1 MQIHELKPCKNS
13 TFTTKRKGCG
23 VGSGLGK
30 TSGRG
35 HKGQNSRSGGGV
47 RPGFEG
53 GQTPL
58 YRRLPRRGFSNFNF
72 ADVFEVVNVTS
83 LAKLPANSDV
93 NAQSLKKA
101 GLVSNTRTAK
111 LKILGNGELNVA
123 LNVTADKFTKSA
135 KEKIIAAGGSC
146 TILGQKEE
154 TPTPKKKAAKVTKA
168 ETKDEP
174 KPAEATAEEVK
185 KTAETKKEEK
195 PAVKKTADKK
205 TVAKKTVAKKTVA
218 KKTTAKKTT
227 AKKTAAKKT
236 ATNKPVAKK
245 EADPKEVKDTDK

>member
-35 HKGQNSRSGGGV
+35 HKGQNSRAGGGV

-58 YRRLPRRGFSNFNF
+58 YRRLPRRGFSNYKF
-72 ADVFEVVNVTS
+72 ADSFEVVNVAS

-93 NAQSLKKA
+93 NAQSLKKS
-101 GLVSNTRTAK
+101 GLVSNIRTAK
-111 LKILGNGELNVA
+111 LKIMGDGELTVA

-135 KEKIIAAGGSC
+135 NEKIVAAGGSC
-146 TILGQKEE
+146 TVLGQKEE
-154 TPTPKKKAAKVTKA
+154 TPTPKKKVAKVTKA
-168 ETKDEP
+168 ETKTKP
-174 KPAEATAEEVK
+174 KRSEAKAEEVE
-185 KTAETKKEEK
+185 KTAENKKE
-195 PAVKKTADKK
+195 T
-205 TVAKKTVAKKTVA
+205 
-218 KKTTAKKTT
+218 KKTTAKKP
-227 AKKTAAKKT
+227 AA
-236 ATNKPVAKK
+236 NKPVAKK

>member
-58 YRRLPRRGFSNFNF
+58 YRRLPRRGFSNFKF
-72 ADVFEVVNVTS
+72 ADVFEVVNIAD
-83 LAKLPANSDV
+83 LAKLPAKSDV

-101 GLVSNTRTAK
+101 GLVSNIRTAK
-111 LKILGNGELNVA
+111 LKILGEGELAVA
-123 LNVTADKFTKSA
+123 LNVTADKFTKTA

-146 TILGQKEE
+146 SVIGQKEE
-154 TPTPKKKAAKVTKA
+154 APATKKKVVKA
-168 ETKDEP
+168 PKTDAEP
-174 KPAEATAEEVK
+174 KRSEALVEEVEKTAEKKTTAKKTTTKKSAEKKPTVK
-185 KTAETKKEEK
+185 KTVA
-195 PAVKKTADKK
+195 KKTA
-205 TVAKKTVAKKTVA
+205 AKKTVAKKTVA
-218 KKTTAKKTT
+218 KKTEAKNEST
-227 AKKTAAKKT
+227 
-236 ATNKPVAKK
+236 
-245 EADPKEVKDTDK
+245 PKEVKDTDK

>member
-58 YRRLPRRGFSNFNF
+58 YRRLPRRGFSNFKF
-72 ADVFEVVNVTS
+72 ADVFEVVNVSS
-83 LAKLPANSDV
+83 LTKLPANSDV
-93 NAQSLKKA
+93 NPQSLKKL
-101 GLVSNTRTAK
+101 GLVSNIRTAK
-111 LKILGNGELNVA
+111 LKIMGDGELTVA

-146 TILGQKEE
+146 SVLGQKEE
-154 TPTPKKKAAKVTKA
+154 APATKNKVAKAPKTEA
-168 ETKDEP
+168 EP
-174 KPAEATAEEVK
+174 KHSEAPAE
-185 KTAETKKEEK
+185 ETKKQAEK
-195 PAVKKTADKK
+195 KATAKKTVAKKTAVKKTADKK
-205 TVAKKTVAKKTVA
+205 SVEKKV
-218 KKTTAKKTT
+218 
-227 AKKTAAKKT
+227 
-236 ATNKPVAKK
+236 
-245 EADPKEVKDTDK
+245 ADPKEVNDTDK

>member
-1 MQIHELKPCKNS
+1 MQINELKPCKNS

-58 YRRLPRRGFSNFNF
+58 YRRLPRRGFSNFKF
-72 ADVFEVVNVTS
+72 ADVFEVVNIAS
-83 LAKLPANSDV
+83 LAKLPAKSDV

-101 GLVSNTRTAK
+101 GLVSNIRTAK
-111 LKILGNGELNVA
+111 LKILGDGELTVA
-123 LNVTADKFTKSA
+123 LNVTADRFTKTA
-135 KEKIIAAGGSC
+135 KEKIIAAGGTC
-146 TILGQKEE
+146 TVLGEE
-154 TPTPKKKAAKVTKA
+154 KVPETKKKVAKAPKA
-168 ETKDEP
+168 EP
-174 KPAEATAEEVK
+174 KRSDASAEEV
-185 KTAETKKEEK
+185 EK
-195 PAVKKTADKK
+195 PTEKKPA
-205 TVAKKTVAKKTVA
+205 AKKTTAKKTTV

-236 ATNKPVAKK
+236 TAKKTVAKK
-245 EADPKEVKDTDK
+245 ESAPKEDKDTDK

>member
-58 YRRLPRRGFSNFNF
+58 YRRLPRRGFSNFKF
-72 ADVFEVVNVTS
+72 ADVFEVVNVGS
-83 LAKLPANSDV
+83 LAKLSANSDV
-93 NAQSLKKA
+93 NPQSLKKS
-101 GLVSNTRTAK
+101 GLVSNIRTAK
-111 LKILGNGELNVA
+111 LKIMGNGDLTIA

-146 TILGQKEE
+146 IVIGGEKVPAT
-154 TPTPKKKAAKVTKA
+154 KKKVAAPKTKSSDA
-168 ETKDEP
+168 
-174 KPAEATAEEVK
+174 PAVEVK

-195 PAVKKTADKK
+195 KVVKKTA
-205 TVAKKTVAKKTVA
+205 AKKTATKKTTAKKTTVKKTAAKKTVA
-218 KKTTAKKTT
+218 KKTTAKKT
-227 AKKTAAKKT
+227 
-236 ATNKPVAKK
+236 VAKK
-245 EADPKEVKDTDK
+245 DSDTKEVKDTDK